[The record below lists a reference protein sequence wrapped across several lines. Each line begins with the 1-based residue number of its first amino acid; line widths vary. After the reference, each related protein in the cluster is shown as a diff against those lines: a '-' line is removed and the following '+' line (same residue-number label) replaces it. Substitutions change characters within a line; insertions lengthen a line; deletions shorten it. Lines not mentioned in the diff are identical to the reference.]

1 MVYLTNNYVI
11 KMLINEF
18 DTSKDIK
25 KQSCLLNLITTGLYN
40 FGLNL
45 VDVRYLF
52 FKFQEYVISSNQG
65 MKASAINF
73 YKVIYK

>member
-1 MVYLTNNYVI
+1 MVHLTNNYVI

-45 VDVRYLF
+45 VDVKYLF